1 MNDIDPEGES
11 EISLSSVERETC
23 LERTQIEDLY
33 IMDSFA
39 NVFEFYPRLT
49 SDHSIEDHQSL
60 SPIAKTNSVRPKFSS
75 LINISGSCFLA
86 KLCSEFGSAWFVCWP
101 LLGVLYQTSLF
112 DILFK
117 FYASIGFVFFFSFR
131 QDLCH
136 VSISLFSLH

>member
-1 MNDIDPEGES
+1 MNDIDSEGES

-33 IMDSFA
+33 IIDSFA
-39 NVFEFYPRLT
+39 NVNEFYPPLT

-60 SPIAKTNSVRPKFSS
+60 SPIAKTNSVPPKFSS
-75 LINISGSCFLA
+75 LINICGSCFLA
-86 KLCSEFGSAWFVCWP
+86 KLCSEFGSARFVCWP

-117 FYASIGFVFFFSFR
+117 FYASIGFVFFFPSGR
-131 QDLCH
+131 IC
-136 VSISLFSLH
+136 VI